1 METRPEPMSTPLSSS
16 LDRDQAPVSI
26 PGQSS
31 PARLEPQHLPPQA
44 LPAEPTP
51 DHALVWHEGHL
62 FLLDQRYLPA
72 RADFMAIDSAAATAR
87 AIKDMVVRGAPAIG
101 IAAAYGVVLAARDR
115 FRQDPQ
121 AWPDLIQT
129 DLDELAAS
137 RPTAVNLFWALERMR
152 RRLAELTAGLWAKC
166 RPLAVKP
173 EHAGDY
179 LDKLNVEPDKV
190 VAISG
195 LTDAVSGRLGVDPG
209 QVGADPTPA
218 LLAEALAIHAEDIA
232 ANRRMGQLGA
242 SLIQGPTAVI
252 THCNAGALATGG
264 FGTALGVIRQAYA
277 EGRIT
282 QVYADE
288 TRPWLQGTRL
298 TAWELAQDGI
308 PVTLQADGA
317 AASLMAR
324 GGIGWVIVGADRIAA
339 NGDVANKI
347 GTYGLAILAR
357 HHGIRFMVAAPTS
370 TIDWGIADGSA
381 IPIEE
386 RDPGEVLACGGNRL
400 GPAGVGARNPVFDV
414 TPAALVDAIVTERGI
429 VERPTAERMRAL
441 LVPVEEKDRLA
452 GNPVSD
458 LSGSTA
464 AMRAIAS
471 IG

>member
-1 METRPEPMSTPLSSS
+1 METRPEPMSAPTSTVR
-16 LDRDQAPVSI
+16 DRDPRS
-26 PGQSS
+26 QSS
-31 PARLEPQHLPPQA
+31 QSNLAHLERHPDLPQEPPLEPSHLPPRD
-44 LPAEPTP
+44 LPAVPTP
-51 DHALVWHEGHL
+51 DHALVWHDDRL
-62 FLLDQRYLPA
+62 YLLDQRYLPA
-72 RADFMAIDSAAATAR
+72 RAEFLEIASAAAAAK

-121 AWPDLIQT
+121 AWPDLIEA
-129 DLDELAAS
+129 DLQELAAS

-152 RRLAELTAGLWAKC
+152 RRLAGLRAGLSDGSDSDPVTG
-166 RPLAVKP
+166 PLIRSDAQALVDAQAPTPATVTLDP
-173 EHAGDY
+173 EQAG
-179 LDKLNVEPDKV
+179 
-190 VAISG
+190 
-195 LTDAVSGRLGVDPG
+195 T
-209 QVGADPTPA
+209 DPTPA

-264 FGTALGVIRQAYA
+264 FGTALGVIRQAFA
-277 EGRIT
+277 EGRIS

-317 AASLMAR
+317 AASLMAQ

-370 TIDWGIADGSA
+370 TIDWGIADGAA

-386 RDPGEVLACGGNRL
+386 RDPGEVLACGGNHL
-400 GPAGVGARNPVFDV
+400 GPAGVGVRNPVFDV

-429 VERPTAERMRAL
+429 VERPTTEGMRAL
-441 LVPVEEKDRLA
+441 LANAP
-452 GNPVSD
+452 
-458 LSGSTA
+458 
-464 AMRAIAS
+464 
-471 IG
+471 